1 MSPLSGILSRNWLY
15 SDVLKMVEDK
25 RQIQQQLLVQTT
37 TTTTTVVIIIMTTIT
52 GTTTILHLSLFLP
65 KLSIKHMICRV
76 VPMTMMLSE
85 REG

>member
-37 TTTTTVVIIIMTTIT
+37 TTTVVIIIMTTIT
-52 GTTTILHLSLFLP
+52 GTTTILHLSLFYP
-65 KLSIKHMICRV
+65 NYLSSTWSV
-76 VPMTMMLSE
+76 E
-85 REG
+85 